1 MNIKFPV
8 DPNLEF
14 WLKTQGEFQSG
25 VKKPEKPE
33 TEQTEQDKERDDNQ
47 DNSKHR

>member
-8 DPNLEF
+8 DSNKEF
-14 WLKTQGEFQSG
+14 WLKTGGEFQSG

-33 TEQTEQDKERDDNQ
+33 TEQTKQDKERNDKN
-47 DNSKHR
+47 NSKHR